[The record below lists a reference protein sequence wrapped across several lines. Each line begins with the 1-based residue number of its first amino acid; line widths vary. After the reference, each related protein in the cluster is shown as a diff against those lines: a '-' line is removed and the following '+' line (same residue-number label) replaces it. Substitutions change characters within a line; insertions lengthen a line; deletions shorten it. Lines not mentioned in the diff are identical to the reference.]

1 MILLVVGV
9 GVVALGALVLLLFS
23 DRPGGKIA
31 WRGVE
36 VSSIGAGLPLI
47 VVGLAAIAI
56 WSGGVIRGDGGD
68 SGDQTIAALRCPD
81 DLAKSVSA
89 QRIATVE
96 SGVNAQIVAGPTVSK
111 TEPFGLRLT
120 DGGETVGAMTVRF
133 SRRAGCSRS
142 RASSMPIVKLGTFR
156 ASPSLVRV
164 PSPKSPTGPMC
175 GSFCWAART
184 GSTSAAATR
193 SASTSARSFHRRRG
207 SCCGARTTCSSS
219 GATPTPSNST
229 YQPLPETRRTPSMP
243 AAPSDSH
250 RCRATPPSPVAD
262 RGVVLAAGREASTR
276 VL

>member
-9 GVVALGALVLLLFS
+9 GVVALGALVLLLFP

-120 DGGETVGAMTVRF
+120 DGGETVGAMTVRLFPASGMFKVQSFVDANCQVGHVQSLAEPGQGALSEIPNWADVRIVLLGRSYRFNLGGGDEIRVNF
-133 SRRAGCSRS
+133 S
-142 RASSMPIVKLGTFR
+142 PF
-156 ASPSLVRV
+156 V
-164 PSPKSPTGPMC
+164 P
-175 GSFCWAART
+175 
-184 GSTSAAATR
+184 
-193 SASTSARSFHRRRG
+193 
-207 SCCGARTTCSSS
+207 
-219 GATPTPSNST
+219 
-229 YQPLPETRRTPSMP
+229 
-243 AAPSDSH
+243 
-250 RCRATPPSPVAD
+250 
-262 RGVVLAAGREASTR
+262 
-276 VL
+276 